1 MISITPSPSLPI
13 AALANSFEH
22 VTTSYKFYWFLA
34 LLESVNE
41 NDERV
46 FEIDSLLARMIA
58 HAWYVVNDL
67 RLSLGDNDQ
76 LKKLIDL
83 LIKNSSL
90 DIDSSRD
97 CIIQTVLTHLQQED
111 THRTKNPLP

>member
-76 LKKLIDL
+76 LK
-83 LIKNSSL
+83 N
-90 DIDSSRD
+90 
-97 CIIQTVLTHLQQED
+97 
-111 THRTKNPLP
+111 